1 MSRDSKLKWSVITA
15 VIVVDIGLLTGL
27 DLKFAPASLL
37 WPLSITVLL
46 AVVGLYYRRRQEAN
60 FVLCINALLYLV
72 LFSCSYTILMY
83 CIATFNRPLIDD
95 PLVRLDAWMGFS
107 LPNVLSWSKAHP
119 TIERILGLAYDTLLP
134 QTALVTALGLL
145 GDRKPLEVFLQR
157 FMLSALLTAALFC
170 IYPAAGPFE
179 AYGFERN
186 GAQDRY
192 MAHFESLRAGEM
204 RTLSLNDAEGLI
216 TFPSFHATWAILL
229 ALACAHRR
237 LLFIFAALLNT
248 LVVISTLTTGWHYLA
263 DVIAG
268 ILLTLVVVGA
278 CKLASGWIYAE
289 QRSHAP
295 PVSKSQRLC

>member
-15 VIVVDIGLLTGL
+15 VIVVNIVLLTVL
-27 DLKFAPASLL
+27 DLQVVTASLL
-37 WPLSITVLL
+37 WPLSMTTLL
-46 AVVGLYYRRRQEAN
+46 AVVGLYYRHRQEPN
-60 FVLCINALLYLV
+60 FVLCVNALLCLV

-107 LPNVLSWSKAHP
+107 LPDVLAWSTAHP
-119 TIERILGLAYDTLLP
+119 TIERILSLSYNTLLP
-134 QTALVTALGLL
+134 QTALVTALGLV

-179 AYGFERN
+179 AFGFERT

-192 MAHFESLRAGEM
+192 IAHFEGLRAGEM

-237 LLFIFAALLNT
+237 LLFTVVALLNT

-268 ILLTLVVVGA
+268 MLVALVAIGG

-289 QRSHAP
+289 QRAHAP
-295 PVSKSQRLC
+295 AVSASR